1 MEGIL
6 YNDEELITKIYVV
19 IWDKFQFKGA
29 FRSKSDA
36 LEYIYNRI
44 YQEMYEVQEVTLY

>member
-6 YNDEELITKIYVV
+6 YNGEALITEIYIV

-36 LEYIYNRI
+36 LEYVSNRI
-44 YQEMYEVQEVTLY
+44 YQEMYEVQKVTLY